1 MLAALLDRQTTVTT
15 RQREKEKVSRQ
26 TESTVSVSWDI
37 RPPDPE
43 EIEVRSGQVRS
54 GRTSSPVLDVSVASW
69 ALALSVGHQ
78 AAHLPT
84 AMLRGELNL
93 TKQYQYQLYQYNLYQ
108 YLREVS
114 R

>member
-43 EIEVRSGQVRS
+43 EVRSGQVRS
-54 GRTSSPVLDVSVASW
+54 GQVVPPVLSW
-69 ALALSVGHQ
+69 
-78 AAHLPT
+78 
-84 AMLRGELNL
+84 M
-93 TKQYQYQLYQYNLYQ
+93 
-108 YLREVS
+108 
-114 R
+114 